1 MNKQTLGGFEQARGE
16 RQVTGTPG
24 IVAVTPQPGN
34 IPIGPAP
41 PHIRQV
47 LSVYDS
53 RPIGGYDFVLTGQF
67 QPYFDPSQANVTS
80 PQGYITVV
88 RRIEFFVEP
97 AFLNGRAPVWNFFAN
112 GVAATAW
119 EWTTPRLVNEEG
131 IDTFFVIPPNT
142 TFGLRTGTT
151 FSGGGEGGSSLY
163 VRYIGNLLLDSNE
176 PPTEQVG
183 QLPHAV
189 FPITKEF

>member
-53 RPIGGYDFVLTGQF
+53 RPIGGYDFVLTGSF
-67 QPYFDPSQANVTS
+67 TPYLSVARADVTS
-80 PQGYITVV
+80 PQGYVTVV
-88 RRIEFFVEP
+88 RRIEMFADP
-97 AFLNGRAPVWNFFAN
+97 AFLNGSAPLWNFFAN

-119 EWTTPRLVNEEG
+119 EWRTPSLVTSEG
-131 IDTFFVIPPNT
+131 LDTFFVIPPNVG
-142 TFGLRTGTT
+142 FGLR
-151 FSGGGEGGSSLY
+151 SGSAFFVGGSTIY

-176 PPTEQVG
+176 PPSEQVG

-189 FPITKEF
+189 FPIKKEF

>member
-53 RPIGGYDFVLTGQF
+53 RPIGGYDFVLTGSF
-67 QPYFDPSQANVTS
+67 APYVDPGRAFVTS
-80 PQGYITVV
+80 PQGYVTVV
-88 RRIEFFVEP
+88 RRIEFFAEP
-97 AFLNGRAPVWNFFAN
+97 AFLNGRVPVWSFFAN

-119 EWTTPRLVNEEG
+119 NWTTPALVDSEG
-131 IDTFFVIPPNT
+131 IDTFFVIPPNIP
-142 TFGLRTGTT
+142 FGIQTATA
-151 FSGGGEGGSSLY
+151 FVGGSVLY

-176 PPTEQVG
+176 PPSEQVG

>member
-1 MNKQTLGGFEQARGE
+1 MNKQHLGGFEQARGE

-53 RPIGGYDFVLTGQF
+53 RPIGGYDFVLTGSF
-67 QPYFDPSQANVTS
+67 APYISAPQAFVQS
-80 PQGYITVV
+80 PKGYVAV
-88 RRIEFFVEP
+88 LRRIELFAYP
-97 AFLNGRAPVWNFFAN
+97 AFLNTSAPAWSFVAN

-119 EWTTPRLVNEEG
+119 DWVTSPAVDADG
-131 IDTFFVIPPNT
+131 IDVFFVIAPDQP
-142 TFGLRTGTT
+142 FGIRAALNA
-151 FSGGGEGGSSLY
+151 FNVGGSSIY

-176 PPTEQVG
+176 PPSEQVG

-189 FPITKEF
+189 FPIVKEF

>member
-67 QPYFDPSQANVTS
+67 QPYVDASQAFVVS
-80 PQGYITVV
+80 PLGYITVV
-88 RRIEFFVEP
+88 RRIEFFAYP
-97 AFLNGRAPVWNFFAN
+97 AFINPSAPVWSFVSD
-112 GVAATAW
+112 GVSATAW
-119 EWTTPRLVNEEG
+119 QWITSPAVADDGLDV
-131 IDTFFVIPPNT
+131 FFVVAPGKS
-142 TFGLRTGTT
+142 FGLRAPANT
-151 FSGGGEGGSSLY
+151 FTVGGASLY

-189 FPITKEF
+189 FPIVKEF